1 MAGVRYTVHVR
12 VKDGLEEKFLERYD
26 ALRRRVAEGLDG
38 HVAHELCRD
47 LEDPS
52 RWLITSRWE
61 SLDASLVWESSEE
74 HRALTLPMRECWDEA
89 QRSGYAVELETV
101 HPAF

>member
-12 VKDGLEEKFLERYD
+12 VKDGLEGEFLQRYD
-26 ALRRRVAEGLDG
+26 ALQRRVGEGLDG

-61 SLDASLVWESSEE
+61 SLDASQAWDRSDE
-74 HRALTLPMRECWDEA
+74 HRALMLPMRECWEEA
-89 QRSGYAVELETV
+89 DRAGYELQIETQ
-101 HPAF
+101 HP